1 MTGKVEKPG
10 KDIFVIILCLV
21 FILLARPGL
30 KAQEIEARGYE
41 FLKKIVDRVSE
52 ANISTTIKSLQSFK
66 TRNLL
71 SESRTP
77 DSGIEAARRW
87 LIKEFQKIQGLEV
100 VDDGYFLPKQGQR
113 IVRDTELHN
122 IVAIKKGKA
131 SRERI
136 IVVNAHYDT
145 IAVSA
150 DGRFHYEDVNTEA
163 PGANDDASGVAALL
177 EMARIM
183 ASLETEATVH
193 FIAFAG
199 EEQGLVGS
207 TLYAQKMKK
216 QGKNVEAVLTMD
228 MISNIKAGNGY
239 IDSTRVR
246 VFSDDPND
254 SPSRELARYV
264 KKVAEQVYPSFE
276 VNLIYRADRFG
287 RGGDHTPFVIEGYP
301 GIRFT
306 EARENYSIQHT
317 PYDTI
322 ENLSVPYCADVTRV
336 VLAATLSLACAPE
349 PPLVTSD
356 RGAPLLSRGQG
367 YDAELHWKWDGDREK
382 ISGFKVYVRDTRSP
396 FWERCY
402 FAGKSDS
409 FVLKNVSIDDLTFG
423 LSVLGQNGLES
434 LVSTYR
440 MPPRRRAEFI
450 FKEIK

>member
-1 MTGKVEKPG
+1 MTGKVKKPG
-10 KDIFVIILCLV
+10 KEISVIICLV
-21 FILLARPGL
+21 FIFLFWSGL
-30 KAQEIEARGYE
+30 RGQEIEARGYE
-41 FLKKIVDRVSE
+41 FLKKAVDRVAE
-52 ANISTTIKSLQSFK
+52 ANIASTIKSLQSFK

-71 SESRTP
+71 SEPRTP

-87 LIKEFQKIQGLEV
+87 LIKEFQKIPGLEV
-100 VDDGYFLPKQGQR
+100 VDDGYLLPKQGQR

-122 IVAIKKGKA
+122 VVAIKKGKA

-136 IVVNAHYDT
+136 IIVNAHYDT
-145 IAVSA
+145 IAISA

-177 EMARIM
+177 EIARIV
-183 ASLETEATVH
+183 APLETEATIH
-193 FIAFAG
+193 FIAFSG

-207 TLYAQKMKK
+207 TLYAQKMKE
-216 QGKNVEAVLTMD
+216 QGKNVEAVLTLD

-264 KKVAEQVYPSFE
+264 RRIAEQVYPSFE

-287 RGGDHTPFVIEGYP
+287 RGGDHTPFVMEGYP

-306 EARENYSIQHT
+306 EARENYSVQHT
-317 PYDTI
+317 PHDTI

-336 VLAATLSLACAPE
+336 VLAATLSLACGPE

-356 RGAPLLSRGQG
+356 RGAPLLGRGEG
-367 YDAELHWKWDGDREK
+367 YDAELRWKWNGDLEK
-382 ISGFKVYVRDTRSP
+382 IAGFKVYVRDTKSP
-396 FWERCY
+396 FWERYY
-402 FAGKSDS
+402 FAGKGDS
-409 FVLKNVSIDDLTFG
+409 FVLKNVSIDDLAFG
-423 LSVLGQNGLES
+423 VSVLGQNGLES
-434 LVSTYR
+434 SVSTYR
-440 MPPRRRAEFI
+440 MQPRRRSEFK